1 MPDQVEAA
9 MTRLVSLGTKI
20 EQLDG
25 LRDTKDLSEWEQGF
39 VTSILESYLLAGR
52 DTRILTSKQVDVI
65 ERIWTKHFA

>member
-1 MPDQVEAA
+1 
-9 MTRLVSLGTKI
+9 MTRLVSIGSMI

-52 DTRILTSKQVDVI
+52 DPRILTSKQVDVI

>member
-1 MPDQVEAA
+1 

-25 LRDTKDLSEWEQGF
+25 LRDTKDLSEWEQSF
-39 VTSILESYLLAGR
+39 VTSILERYLLAGR
-52 DTRILTSKQVDVI
+52 DTRMLTSKQVDVI

>member
-1 MPDQVEAA
+1 

-39 VTSILESYLLAGR
+39 VTSILERYLLAGR
-52 DTRILTSKQVDVI
+52 DTRMLTSKQVDVI